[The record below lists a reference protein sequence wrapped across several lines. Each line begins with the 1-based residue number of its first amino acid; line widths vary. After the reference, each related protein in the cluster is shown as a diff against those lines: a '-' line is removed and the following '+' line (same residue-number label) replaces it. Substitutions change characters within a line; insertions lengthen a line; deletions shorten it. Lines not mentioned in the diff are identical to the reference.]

1 MAKQTRSQAK
11 SPEVGQ
17 VAQPTAEQIWE
28 EMTSQTTS
36 NATSDNS
43 TTSTTSDNTN
53 NTDSNTTTTNSTTS
67 TSNHPF
73 GPQLGEEGDVLAV
86 LNSSNC
92 RAPKKVVVRSTA
104 WDLFPDEIHFKVKNM
119 VSGDAMYFRVVRQ
132 GDEAEFRPG
141 QVILSYYRE
150 NEVPQG
156 LAFIQRSGVYLFG
169 SLRPENKDGNTWY
182 QAMCVLFDR
191 VVMRRYTVLNV
202 GGQEVEFQM
211 TVL

>member
-1 MAKQTRSQAK
+1 MAKHRSQANSGK
-11 SPEVGQ
+11 VGQ
-17 VAQPTAEQIWE
+17 VGQPTEAEQLWE

-36 NATSDNS
+36 TNSNTDNTTS
-43 TTSTTSDNTN
+43 TTSTTN
-53 NTDSNTTTTNSTTS
+53 NATDTTSNS

-73 GPQLGEEGDVLAV
+73 GPQLGEEGDILAV

-104 WDLFPDEIHFKVKNM
+104 WDLFPDEIHFKVQNM
-119 VSGDAMYFRVVRQ
+119 ASKDTMYFRVVRQ
-132 GDEAEFRPG
+132 GDDAEFRPG

-150 NEVPQG
+150 GEVPQG
-156 LAFIQRSGVYLFG
+156 LAFIQRSGIYIFG
-169 SLRPENKDGNTWY
+169 SLRPENKEGNTWY